1 MQLLPAMEQPRFTA
15 LAVFA
20 FRLVQAYTSWQ
31 DPRSGEDVFTYFQ
44 HSLQH
49 RGDEHNLRATLIR
62 EHILPAFNYAP
73 AQIEYESQERFD
85 LVLWSQ
91 HQHDRRKIAII
102 ETKNSSHHNLADTQK
117 RTETPIEQLERY
129 LSQAGLYL
137 GVLTNGDEWHLLD
150 FAVGREP
157 LASLSLIELATLLQD
172 ASNEEMVERLL
183 SERPLLRQALSLTFY
198 YLDARRWQQTDVL
211 RQQLADPS
219 YYHVSSL
226 QTSPQI
232 ETLVQQIKQVL
243 GSLRETIQAQFAL
256 LYQRYTEYQQ
266 RRTLTSSTNQ
276 TPFAELL
283 SAAIQKVGEFDTA
296 FRLHDNSQLHAEII
310 ALLAALSEQFLAD
323 GDISAFESE
332 YLQQAQLLLRRYQ
345 LEQASLLDINTIRS
359 VQLLPPTNGLDELK
373 SLLQIHYAYWRA
385 LDEEYDLSKKAIE
398 AYLAWQSSVRGV
410 FRNPQDEFCLQ
421 TAYIH
426 FVRIFFV
433 RVCEDHGLIPRRISD
448 GPFAR
453 FEEYRKELLAGI
465 KDTYLRLLEE
475 TYQRARSVYH
485 NFFGHKELYDWFT
498 LDEYSILAIFDLLNR
513 YDFQGIS
520 ADVLGRVYNEG
531 YIEAKDRSERG
542 QFYTPPQ
549 VVDYMLDALGI
560 PRADEPDERAARQF
574 LYKSVGDLSCGSG
587 TFLVTAAA
595 RKSALLQRLVSA
607 DEIQPEYAL
616 HLITETLL
624 GFDLNPFAC
633 YLAEINLLIQCLPLL
648 LDRQGKL
655 SRSVDRFHIYCTDA
669 LEPTVAEQVRAL
681 LGGTATGRLTLPS
694 KRTGKRIIS
703 DDERAILSI
712 KDARGLP
719 ATLTQLEDFASHGID
734 YLLGNPPYVSAGESV
749 ENLEYRSKIGSFG
762 TYHFLHQR
770 WDLFVPFFERNLQ
783 FLRSDSGRL
792 ALIVSRG
799 IETEGYAEKL
809 RHYLSTHCRILQID
823 FFPRLRL
830 FQDAAIE
837 NTIVFIENRLPEAAD
852 QVIRR
857 RHWQSDCRRFE
868 TLPPVQQLTAREH
881 LFRWRYNPALEQH
894 LAIDSI
900 PLCSIVYIGTG
911 VEAQSK
917 ETFDPVVSGR
927 RQKLFTLEEVFL
939 SPSNNT
945 GRPTDYTDDGVLG
958 NDVDR
963 YFLRR
968 KRYVAYDKYR
978 PRMRRP
984 RHIALFRTAEKLLL
998 GETSGGYYDR
1008 AGLFANHSVQ
1018 VVVPWHALEQ
1028 DGAVEEKGIKTVLR
1042 ESRQIAG
1049 IENDLAPVAVLF
1061 DLRYLL
1067 GIINSQF
1074 IREYLAAN
1082 RLEGT
1087 REGRIYPDVWKRFPI
1102 KVASAERQQQVASLV
1117 DQIQAHYQQLAAL
1130 STPADLVNAQMHL
1143 YRDIQS
1149 YLVRQDLRFS
1159 GDAQCTIAEKP
1170 AIRDGRLILRR
1181 QPLTYLEAP
1190 DAPELL
1196 RYVELYLTQLHP
1208 ELQGHTWAEAR
1219 TRIQAPPAL
1228 AATRSLMSS
1237 IDDLHTQK
1245 QHMHA
1250 SIEDLLSQVE
1260 ALIETIYN
1268 EPADPDRLEVIRKL
1282 REKNHNKGL
1291 F

>member
-1 MQLLPAMEQPRFTA
+1 MQPLPSMEQPRFTTLSA
-15 LAVFA
+15 FA

-31 DPRSGEDVFTYFQ
+31 DPRSGEDVFAYFQ
-44 HSLQH
+44 HSPQH
-49 RGDEHNLRATLIR
+49 RGDEHSRRATLIH

-73 AQIEYESQERFD
+73 TQIEYESQERED
-85 LVLWSQ
+85 LVLWNQ
-91 HQHDRRKIAII
+91 HQYDRRKIAII
-102 ETKNSSHHNLADTQK
+102 ETKSSSHRNLAVLQ
-117 RTETPIEQLERY
+117 RRAETPVEQLERY

-157 LASLSLIELATLLQD
+157 LASLSLIELATLLQG
-172 ASNEEMVERLL
+172 ASNQEMVEQRLT
-183 SERPLLRQALSLTFY
+183 EQPLLRQALSVTLY
-198 YLDARRWQQTDVL
+198 YLDARRWEQTDVF
-211 RQQLADPS
+211 RQQLTNPS
-219 YYHVSSL
+219 YYHVASL
-226 QTSPQI
+226 QTSQQI
-232 ETLVQQIKQVL
+232 DTLVQQIKQVL

-256 LYQRYTEYQQ
+256 LYHRYDEYQLH
-266 RRTLTSSTNQ
+266 RTLASSTDQNSF
-276 TPFAELL
+276 TELL
-283 SAAIQKVGEFDTA
+283 SSSIARVGEFETA
-296 FRLHDNSQLHAEII
+296 FHLHEGSQLRAEII
-310 ALLAALSEQFLAD
+310 ALLSALAEQFLID

-332 YLQQAQLLLRRYQ
+332 YLQQAKILLTKYQ
-345 LEQASLLDINTIRS
+345 LEQASLLDVNTIRS
-359 VQLLPPTNGLDELK
+359 VRLLPPTSGLDELK
-373 SLLQIHYAYWRA
+373 ALLQTHYAYLQA
-385 LDEEYDLSKKAIE
+385 LDEEYDLSKKTVE
-398 AYLAWQSSVRGV
+398 AYLTWQSSVRGV

-453 FEEYRKELLAGI
+453 FEAYRQELLAGI

-498 LDEYSILAIFDLLNR
+498 LDEYTILAIFDLLNR
-513 YDFQGIS
+513 YDFRGIS
-520 ADVLGRVYNEG
+520 ADVLGQVYNEG

-549 VVDYMLDALGI
+549 VVDYMLDAIGI
-560 PRADEPDERAARQF
+560 PGSNESDERKARAF

-587 TFLVTAAA
+587 SFLVTAAA
-595 RKSALLQRLVSA
+595 RKSALLQCLVSA
-607 DEIQPEYAL
+607 DEIQPESAL
-616 HLITETLL
+616 QLITETFL

-648 LDRQGKL
+648 LDKEGKL
-655 SRSVDRFHIYCTDA
+655 SRSVDRFHIYCTDT

-681 LGGTATGRLTLPS
+681 LNGTATNRLTLPS
-694 KRTGKRIIS
+694 SHSSKRIIS

-719 ATLTQLEDFASHGID
+719 STLTQLEDLDSHGID
-734 YLLGNPPYVSAGESV
+734 YLLGNPPYVSAGEST
-749 ENLEYRSKIGSFG
+749 ENLDYRNKIGNFG

-783 FLRSDSGRL
+783 FLRSGTGRL
-792 ALIVSRG
+792 ALIVSKG

-809 RHYLSTHCRILQID
+809 RQYLNTHCRILQID

-837 NTIVFIENRLPEAAD
+837 NTIVFVENRLPDATD
-852 QVIRR
+852 QVIRH
-857 RHWQSDCRRFE
+857 RHLQPDCRHFE
-868 TLPPVQQLTAREH
+868 TLPPVQQLTAQEH
-881 LFRWRYNPALEQH
+881 LFRWHYNPALEQH
-894 LAIDSI
+894 LAVGSI
-900 PLCSIVYIGTG
+900 PLCAIVYIGTG

-917 ETFDPVVSGR
+917 EAFDPIVNGR
-927 RQKLFTLEEVFL
+927 RQKLFTLDEVFL
-939 SPSNNT
+939 LPLADTS
-945 GRPTDYTDDGVLG
+945 RPADYPDEGVLG

-1028 DGAVEEKGIKTVLR
+1028 AGAIEEKGIKTVLR

-1049 IENDLAPVAVLF
+1049 IEDNLAPVAALF

-1067 GIINSQF
+1067 GIINSHF
-1074 IREYLAAN
+1074 IREYLASN

-1087 REGRIYPDVWKRFPI
+1087 REGRIYPDVWKHLPI
-1102 KVASAERQQQVASLV
+1102 KVASTERQQQVAILV
-1117 DQIQAHYQQLAAL
+1117 DQIQDNYQQLAAL
-1130 STPADLVNAQMHL
+1130 PTPANLATSQMHI
-1143 YRDIQS
+1143 RT
-1149 YLVRQDLRFS
+1149 
-1159 GDAQCTIAEKP
+1159 TIE
-1170 AIRDGRLILRR
+1170 
-1181 QPLTYLEAP
+1181 T
-1190 DAPELL
+1190 
-1196 RYVELYLTQLHP
+1196 
-1208 ELQGHTWAEAR
+1208 
-1219 TRIQAPPAL
+1219 
-1228 AATRSLMSS
+1228 
-1237 IDDLHTQK
+1237 
-1245 QHMHA
+1245 
-1250 SIEDLLSQVE
+1250 LLSQVE
-1260 ALIETIYN
+1260 MLVETIYY
-1268 EPADPDRLEVIRKL
+1268 EPADPDRMEIIGKQ
-1282 REKNHNKGL
+1282 RENNHNNAL